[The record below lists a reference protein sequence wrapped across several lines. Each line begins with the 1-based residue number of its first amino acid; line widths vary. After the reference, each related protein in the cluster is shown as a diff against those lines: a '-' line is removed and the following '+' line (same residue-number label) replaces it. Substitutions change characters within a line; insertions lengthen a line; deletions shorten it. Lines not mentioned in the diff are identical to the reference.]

1 MVEKENSY
9 VKHQNSL
16 YSVNRKLQYIC
27 EYKVDEKII
36 DRKETDDY
44 DVWYDKI
51 IDRVYEVD
59 FSKEIEIKIKIC
71 KY

>member
-1 MVEKENSY
+1 MN
-9 VKHQNSL
+9 QDITL
-16 YSVNRKLQYIC
+16 INRKLQYIC
-27 EYKVDEKII
+27 EYKLDGKII

-44 DVWYDKI
+44 EVWYDKI

>member
-1 MVEKENSY
+1 MN
-9 VKHQNSL
+9 QDITL
-16 YSVNRKLQYIC
+16 INRKLKYIC
-27 EYKVDEKII
+27 EYKVDGKII

-44 DVWYDKI
+44 EVWYDKI